1 MNLFRR
7 KESSTIP
14 LVPATEV
21 LEFKPFR
28 ETYKI
33 ITFAMIVGMLYPTP
47 NTEMCRIVGI
57 VTILVSVSPLCVSI
71 LLDMWNSWLRGDI
84 INIIRH
90 TTVIGP
96 FLGAVFKMMLFF
108 YSRKE
113 AWSIIKKMDA
123 DHARYNT
130 LPEQHKEIARRHI
143 QNTQYYSEK
152 CWSIT
157 VATCVLTF
165 PLTAVILTFYNYT
178 FKEEPVKYMIHD
190 LDKPF
195 SPKEDR
201 FSSPFFEIMFFYMG
215 YCSLFYIISFTGF
228 DAFFGITI
236 NHACMKMELLCRSM
250 EDAMCES
257 ERDSRHRR
265 MLDVIAEQNDLFRM
279 VELIQETFAIWLG
292 IIVIA
297 TMLQICNCM
306 YQIIEGYGI
315 DPRYLIFILGTI
327 AHIYLPCRYAAK
339 LQVSALE
346 VATHLY
352 CCGWERVN
360 DERARKMIVFMIA
373 RAQIPM
379 KITAFNMFDFDMEL
393 FVSILQT
400 SYSMFTLLRS

>member
-1 MNLFRR
+1 MKLFRR
-7 KESSTIP
+7 KESSTLP
-14 LVPATEV
+14 LVPITED

-33 ITFAMIVGMLYPTP
+33 ITFTMIVGMLYPMP
-47 NTEMCRIVGI
+47 NTDKCRVAGILALLLTTQPMCIPALI
-57 VTILVSVSPLCVSI
+57 DI
-71 LLDMWNSWLRGDI
+71 WYSWLRGDI

-96 FLGAVFKMMLFF
+96 FLGAIFKMMMFF

-130 LPEQHKEIARRHI
+130 LPEHLKDIARRHI

-152 CWSIT
+152 CWTIT
-157 VATCVLTF
+157 VSICVLTF
-165 PLTAVILTFYNYT
+165 PLTAVILTLYNYA

-190 LDKPF
+190 VNKPF
-195 SPKEDR
+195 SPEEDR
-201 FSSPFFEIMFFYMG
+201 FTSPYFEIMFFYMC
-215 YCSLFYIISFTGF
+215 YCSVLFIISFTGF
-228 DAFFGITI
+228 DAFFGVTI
-236 NHACMKMELLCRSM
+236 NHACMKMELSCKTM
-250 EDAMCES
+250 EDAMSET

-265 MLDVIAEQNDLFRM
+265 ILDVISQQNDLFRM
-279 VELIQETFAIWLG
+279 VELIQQTFAIWLG
-292 IIVIA
+292 VIVVA

-315 DPRYLIFILGTI
+315 DARYLIFILGTI
-327 AHIYLPCRYAAK
+327 AHIYAPCHYAAK
-339 LQVSALE
+339 LQDSALE

-360 DERARKMIVFMIA
+360 DERARKLIIFMIA
-373 RAQIPM
+373 RAQIPL

-393 FVSILQT
+393 FVSIVQT
-400 SYSMFTLLRS
+400 AYSMFTLLRS

>member
-1 MNLFRR
+1 MKSFRR
-7 KESSTIP
+7 KESSTLP
-14 LVPATEV
+14 LVPATED

-33 ITFAMIVGMLYPTP
+33 ITFTMIVGMLYPTP
-47 NTEMCRIVGI
+47 NTEKCRVVGI
-57 VTILVSVSPLCVSI
+57 ITILISTLPVCI
-71 LLDMWNSWLRGDI
+71 AALLDMWNSWLRGDI

-130 LPEQHKEIARRHI
+130 LSEQHKEIARRHI
-143 QNTQYYSEK
+143 QDTQYYSEK

-165 PLTAVILTFYNYT
+165 PLTAVILTFYNYA
-178 FKEEPVKYMIHD
+178 FKEDPVKYMVHD
-190 LDKPF
+190 IDKPF

-201 FSSPFFEIMFFYMG
+201 FSSPYFEIMFFYMV
-215 YCSLFYIISFTGF
+215 YCSFFYIISFTGF

-236 NHACMKMELLCRSM
+236 NHACMKMELACRTM
-250 EDAMCES
+250 EDAMSEC
-257 ERDSRHRR
+257 ERDRRHRR
-265 MLDVIAEQNDLFRM
+265 MLGVIAEQNDLFRM
-279 VELIQETFAIWLG
+279 VGLIQETFAIWLG
-292 IIVIA
+292 LIVIA

-339 LQVSALE
+339 LQGSALD

-400 SYSMFTLLRS
+400 SYSMFTLLKS